1 MLRFLFNRS
10 GTHIFVL
17 KIRTVVLYLAI
28 IFAVCCTIHLYFT
41 TPDILPV
48 SGTDEGI
55 HLPILMYHGLTKDS
69 SKIGKFVISQ
79 KMFEQD
85 LQYLKENGYNTVTVD
100 QVIDYVKCGEKL
112 PEKPIILTFD
122 DGYYNNYCY
131 GFPLL
136 KENNMKA
143 VISPIG
149 KYSDLYSESDD
160 RNPAYAHIGWD
171 EIKEM
176 IESGLIEFQNHSYD
190 LHHNTNGRTGAKKKT
205 GESLAA
211 YGKFLEDDLMIFQ
224 EKMRENTGYTPT
236 TFTYPYGGISEASY
250 EILERLGFQASL
262 SCEEKINIIKQG
274 DLSCLRKMNRYL
286 RSDRRSAKD
295 ILEQLHE

>member
-1 MLRFLFNRS
+1 MKFLFNRS
-10 GTHIFVL
+10 GTHIFVF

-28 IFAVCCTIHLYFT
+28 LLAVCCTIHLYFT
-41 TPDILPV
+41 APDALPV
-48 SGTDEGI
+48 SGTDDGI

-149 KYSDLYSESDD
+149 KYSDLYSDSDD

-262 SCEEKINIIKQG
+262 SCEEKINI
-274 DLSCLRKMNRYL
+274 SPFN
-286 RSDRRSAKD
+286 
-295 ILEQLHE
+295 